1 MITEQLLSLIR
12 CPECHAKLH
21 GGAAGLH
28 CQKCGQPYAAAG
40 TEYLD
45 LRPKTNFQET
55 TRYLDDALHAD
66 GRHKT
71 VSPPLLAAA
80 LRNDMLRAFLA
91 PGPGDVVVDL
101 GCGSGRVLVWNRDLG
116 AYSVGIDASPFFASE
131 ARAEID
137 LALGD
142 LRRLPFADG
151 TFSKAYALDVLE
163 HLSRAALES
172 ALAEIA
178 RILKPGGQ
186 LFVYTHVR
194 KNSPLAIGLRGI
206 NRLASLLERI
216 GLIDMTQERLRKS
229 DHMNPL
235 ADHDDLERV
244 VKTAGFRI
252 ERIRYYTPLIGGLI
266 ENIFVRMVESAM
278 TRRAHR
284 LRARAGRGPG
294 TADVT
299 RITRAEAKRRI
310 ARRGPAYVVLRVIT
324 WLMKLDLVLFGR
336 VRSGPFFA
344 LLVKQ

>member
-12 CPECHAKLH
+12 CPECRAKLD

-45 LRPKTNFQET
+45 LRPKTDFQAT
-55 TRYLDDALHAD
+55 TKYLDDALHAD
-66 GRHKT
+66 GRHET
-71 VSPPLLAAA
+71 VSPPVLAAA
-80 LRNDMLRAFLA
+80 LRNDLLRRLLA

-131 ARAEID
+131 ARAEVD

-142 LRRLPFADG
+142 LRRLPFANG
-151 TFSKAYALDVLE
+151 TFSKAYTLDVLE
-163 HLSRAALES
+163 HLTRAALES
-172 ALAEIA
+172 TMAEIA
-178 RILKPGGQ
+178 RVLKPAGR

-206 NRLASLLERI
+206 NRLARLLERV

-229 DHMNPL
+229 DHVNPL
-235 ADHDDLERV
+235 ADIDDLERV
-244 VKTAGFRI
+244 VKAAGFRI
-252 ERIRYYTPLIGGLI
+252 ERIRYYTPLIGGFI
-266 ENIFVRMVESAM
+266 ENIVVRIVESAM
-278 TRRAHR
+278 IRRARR
-284 LRARAGRGPG
+284 LRARAGGGPG
-294 TADVT
+294 TADVK
-299 RITRAEAKRRI
+299 RIARAEAKSRI
-310 ARRGPAYVVLRVIT
+310 ARRGPMYAVLRATT
-324 WLMKLDLVLFGR
+324 WLMKLDLILFGR
-336 VRSGPFFA
+336 IRSGPFFA